1 MGFSSICRTK
11 KIFRAT
17 LQLVPKSRNSTSAKT
32 SEESKP
38 WRITAAVSVERMP
51 SVSPPLSPIA
61 EKMQKMLDSIEF
73 EQSKKSDHEMRHE
86 EDQMYAEMKKRGEP
100 IPAERANIIT
110 AFDDEDRW
118 KKDADKFKPASKTT
132 SADETND
139 KTSLDRALD
148 HSLFLVL
155 KNQDSC
161 TLPMSHNEKGESLR
175 KSAERALASHEI
187 NAQVIGNAPFTH
199 FKNKYSKKYQEF
211 SGKCGEQIFIYKAFV
226 QDSQNNQTKDGHF
239 WLRKCELE
247 DLDTNNAPFKRPLL
261 NIIYDD
267 ED

>member
-1 MGFSSICRTK
+1 MFSSICRTS
-11 KIFRAT
+11 KIHRAT
-17 LQLVPKSRNSTSAKT
+17 LQLVPKSRNSTSTKP
-32 SEESKP
+32 SEEKKP
-38 WRITAAVSVERMP
+38 WQITAAVSVERMP
-51 SVSPPLSPIA
+51 SISPPLAPIA

-73 EQSKKSDHEMRHE
+73 ELSKKSDHEMRHE
-86 EDQMYAEMKKRGEP
+86 EDQMYAEMKQRGEP
-100 IPAERANIIT
+100 IPVERANIIT

-155 KNQDSC
+155 KNQDSW

-175 KSAERALASHEI
+175 ESAERALALHEI
-187 NAQVIGNAPFTH
+187 NAHVIGNAPFTY
-199 FKNKYSKKYQEF
+199 FKNIYSKKYQES

-226 QDSQNNQTKDGHF
+226 QDSQKNETKSNHL
-239 WLRKCELE
+239 WLRKSELE
-247 DLDTNNAPFKRPLL
+247 ELDSKDAQFKKPLL